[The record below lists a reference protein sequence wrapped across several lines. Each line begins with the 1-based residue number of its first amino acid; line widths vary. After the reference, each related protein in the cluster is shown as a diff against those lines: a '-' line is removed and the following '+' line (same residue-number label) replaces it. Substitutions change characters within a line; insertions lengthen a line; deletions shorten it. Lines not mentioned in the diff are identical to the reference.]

1 MILPSNCHQASDLSQ
16 KQELAGE
23 LDSDQRD
30 NVNCARK
37 WLIDFNVGKT
47 RLVLFN
53 WSDNSGAIDVKL
65 MAVLEEKSYFKM
77 LELFFS
83 STFDWGSYN
92 VSIAETACK
101 KMGTLIRSMMFLS
114 TEVALYHY

>member
-1 MILPSNCHQASDLSQ
+1 MMLSVIFVSMPMILPSNCDQASDLSQ

-30 NVNCARK
+30 SVNCARK

-53 WSDNSGAIDVKL
+53 
-65 MAVLEEKSYFKM
+65 
-77 LELFFS
+77 
-83 STFDWGSYN
+83 
-92 VSIAETACK
+92 
-101 KMGTLIRSMMFLS
+101 
-114 TEVALYHY
+114 